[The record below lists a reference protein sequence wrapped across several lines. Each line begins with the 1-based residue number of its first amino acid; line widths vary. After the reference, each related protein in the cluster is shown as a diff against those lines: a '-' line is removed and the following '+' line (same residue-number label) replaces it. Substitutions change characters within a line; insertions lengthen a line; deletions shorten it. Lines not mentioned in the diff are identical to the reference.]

1 MKSSPSFIWE
11 SCMKK
16 TILIDTSALL
26 HRAKHSIGNTLS
38 YKDIKTGILFGF
50 FLQIHKLAFTYKTN
64 RFVFCLDSKSSLR
77 KKIYP
82 DYKSSRKKEKT
93 ALEQRLDDAA
103 YSEFDKISGILTTL
117 GFKNVFQFDGYES
130 DDCIASFIIHNKSLR
145 PSILIGS
152 SDKDF
157 YQLLG
162 KCRGMI
168 LMSKNS
174 VYSRKHF
181 EEEYGVKPIEWKII
195 RSYSG
200 CNSDS
205 VPGIP
210 GVGEKTAA
218 KFIRGE
224 LTKGKVYDKIVSGD
238 FDNVCK
244 LAYKLTALPY
254 HGTPECLFTEDCDSL
269 NFDGFLDVCSA
280 YNFQSI
286 INNGDTFNGW
296 KKFFSNKL

>member
-1 MKSSPSFIWE
+1 
-11 SCMKK
+11 MKK

-26 HRAKHSIGNTLS
+26 HRAKHSIGPTLS
-38 YKDIKTGILFGF
+38 YKDIRTGIMFGF
-50 FLQIHKLAFTYKTN
+50 FLQIYKLANTHKTN
-64 RFVFCLDSKSSLR
+64 RLIFCLDSKQSLR

-82 DYKSSRKKEKT
+82 DYKSGRKKTEKS
-93 ALEQRLDDAA
+93 EQEKKLDDAA
-103 YSEFDKISGILTTL
+103 YSEFDKISGFLEKM
-117 GFKNVFQFDGYES
+117 GFKNIFQFPGYES
-130 DDCIASFIIHNKSLR
+130 DDSIASFIIHNKSLR
-145 PSILIGS
+145 PSILIAS

-168 LMSKNS
+168 LKDTIYTRKN
-174 VYSRKHF
+174 F
-181 EEEYGVKPIEWKII
+181 EAEFGIKPIAWKEV
-195 RSYSG
+195 RKYSG

-218 KFIRGE
+218 KFLRGE
-224 LTKGKVYDKIVSGD
+224 LVKGKVYDKIVSGE
-238 FDNVCK
+238 FDNACK

-254 HGTPECLFTEDCDSL
+254 HGIPECIFTEDGDSL
-269 NFDGFLDVCSA
+269 NFDAFLDMCSM

-286 INNGDTFNGW
+286 INNGDVFNGW
-296 KKFFSNKL
+296 KKFFLNKM